1 MTEKPKQRS
10 RRPRTQ
16 ADRRATA
23 RLLSSLLLTP
33 DDDLERFRDLRL
45 GGIHKPTPARLRQVR
60 QILEALGDVL
70 QGDGDSGWLAVEA
83 AWEQLQPGAMS
94 PPVGAPGTGE
104 PKTAGRIAQQR
115 PASLAA
121 RGTPPAEGQKP
132 RLADPAPPPPDLPPS
147 RWHQATPPPSLD
159 RLTPAAPPVADP
171 PTPGGAT
178 PVSPAGRPPTPTPA
192 AAPHLPPLA
201 PPPMQGADEMGTLLD
216 TGVPIGPVLPF
227 GPAAAQSPVAQSPT
241 SAPDLEE
248 DGETLVWTDPAGD
261 TPADSPGTG
270 GPAETDAVDE
280 TLLGVEMSPEPVL
293 PFVPPTGEDEQ
304 AE

>member
-1 MTEKPKQRS
+1 MLPPMAS
-10 RRPRTQ
+10 
-16 ADRRATA
+16 
-23 RLLSSLLLTP
+23 RLLT
-33 DDDLERFRDLRL
+33 EFFKNR
-45 GGIHKPTPARLRQVR
+45 V
-60 QILEALGDVL
+60 
-70 QGDGDSGWLAVEA
+70 DGSDF
-83 AWEQLQPGAMS
+83 
-94 PPVGAPGTGE
+94 
-104 PKTAGRIAQQR
+104 IAS
-115 PASLAA
+115 A
-121 RGTPPAEGQKP
+121 TC
-132 RLADPAPPPPDLPPS
+132 RLAI
-147 RWHQATPPPSLD
+147 RI
-159 RLTPAAPPVADP
+159 
-171 PTPGGAT
+171 
-178 PVSPAGRPPTPTPA
+178 
-192 AAPHLPPLA
+192 PHLPPLA